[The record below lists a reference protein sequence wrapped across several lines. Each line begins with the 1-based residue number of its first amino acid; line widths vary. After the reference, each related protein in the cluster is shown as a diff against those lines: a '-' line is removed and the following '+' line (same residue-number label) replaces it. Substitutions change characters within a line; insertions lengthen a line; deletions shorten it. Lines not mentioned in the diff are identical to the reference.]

1 MSKSIYTDQLPEEAL
16 YMERWQDP
24 LTGETAIINKW
35 RGETA
40 VLLLSGLTMA
50 GEIADLRNHMVGLG
64 FARCSSL

>member
-1 MSKSIYTDQLPEEAL
+1 MSNADQITEDAL

-40 VLLLSGLTMA
+40 VLLLSGLIMA
-50 GEIADLRNHMVGLG
+50 GEIADLRTHMVGLG
-64 FARCSSL
+64 FCRCSTL

>member
-1 MSKSIYTDQLPEEAL
+1 MSKAIYTDQLPEEAL

-40 VLLLSGLTMA
+40 VLLLSGLTMP
-50 GEIADLRNHMVGLG
+50 GEIADLRRRMMILG
-64 FARCSSL
+64 FVRCRSL